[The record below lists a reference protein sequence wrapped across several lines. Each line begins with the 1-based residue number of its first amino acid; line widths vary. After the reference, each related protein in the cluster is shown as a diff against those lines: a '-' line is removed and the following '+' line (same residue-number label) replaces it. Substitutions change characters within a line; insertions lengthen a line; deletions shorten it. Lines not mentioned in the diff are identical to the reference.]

1 MPTKGMRSLLF
12 HHKAP
17 SFSVH
22 SSPSRSSISFP
33 TPRRNPSAGISFS
46 DAMIDE
52 IIGNTAVLAIKWD
65 PEASA
70 YAQVTSMFYES
81 KTEAH
86 QFIKSVNDLQKVMQF
101 LVAEDPTSEKLVHG
115 HSLMQIAM
123 KRLQKEFYQ
132 ILSTNR
138 AYLDPESV
146 STRSRS
152 SRASVTTSDDEI
164 DDGVVTDEDVRFSGE
179 SVSEAEQVSSVAMSD
194 LKLIA
199 ECMISSGYAKECV
212 HIYKIIRKSIIDE
225 GMYKLGVERFATS
238 KINKI
243 NRDVLDLRIKNWVT
257 AVKVAMTSLFNGEK
271 ILCDTVFVVSNSIR
285 ESCFT
290 HIAREA
296 ATLLFGFPQHLVA
309 KSKNFSSEE
318 NIFRLLDMYTAIS
331 ENWPEIESIFS
342 FDSTATVRTQ
352 AFNSLV
358 RIGESVRSMLCDFE
372 ASINKESS
380 KTPAAG
386 GGVHPLTQRVMN
398 YLSILTDYSN
408 ILADIFVD
416 CPPPAKG
423 LLPEYDI
430 PDSNDS
436 TAPPI
441 CHHIAWI
448 VLILIC
454 KLDGKAKNYKDVS
467 VSYLFLANNLQHVIS
482 KVRTSNLQYLLG
494 EQWIAKYEAKVRQF
508 AVSYERLAWGKV
520 FSTLPENPREEV
532 SQDEARL
539 VFRNF
544 NFSLEEAYKKQKSS
558 VVPDEKL
565 REEIKVT
572 LIKKLVSGYKEFHD
586 THRVSIGSTRNLAS
600 CVRLT
605 PEDVETYL
613 SDLFSGT
620 IAPDSSSS
628 RRRSHR

>member
-33 TPRRNPSAGISFS
+33 TPRRNPSAGLSFS
-46 DAMIDE
+46 DGMIEE
-52 IIGNTAVLAIKWD
+52 IIGNAAVLAIKWD
-65 PEASA
+65 PEASG
-70 YAQVTSMFYES
+70 YANVTSMFYES

-86 QFIKSVNDLQKVMQF
+86 LFIKSVNDLQKVMHF
-101 LVAEDPTSEKLVHG
+101 LVAEDPASEKLVHC

-123 KRLQKEFYQ
+123 KRLQKEFYM

-138 AYLDPESV
+138 AHLDPESV
-146 STRSRS
+146 SIRSRS
-152 SRASVTTSDDEI
+152 SRASVSTSDDEI
-164 DDGVVTDEDVRFSGE
+164 DDGAVTDEDLRFAGE
-179 SVSEAEQVSSVAMSD
+179 SVSEAEQVSSVAVTD
-194 LKLIA
+194 LKSIA

-212 HIYKIIRKSIIDE
+212 HIYKMIRKSIIDE
-225 GMYKLGVERFATS
+225 GMYKLGVERFAS
-238 KINKI
+238 SRIHKIDKE
-243 NRDVLDLRIKNWVT
+243 VLDIRIKNWLN

-271 ILCDTVFVVSNSIR
+271 ILCDTVFAVSNSIR

-290 HIAREA
+290 HIAIEA
-296 ATLLFGFPQHLVA
+296 ATLLFGFPQALVA

-331 ENWPEIESIFS
+331 ENWPEIDSIFS

-352 AFNSLV
+352 ALNSLI
-358 RIGESVRSMLCDFE
+358 RIGEAVRSMLSDFE
-372 ASINKESS
+372 ASIQKESS
-380 KTPAAG
+380 KTPVAG

-408 ILADIFVD
+408 VLADIFVD

-423 LLPEYDI
+423 LLPEF
-430 PDSNDS
+430 DSPNS
-436 TAPPI
+436 EESSAPPI
-441 CHHIAWI
+441 CHIMAWI

-454 KLDGKAKNYKDVS
+454 KLDGNAKNYKDGS
-467 VSYLFLANNLQHVIS
+467 VSYLFLTNNLQHVIS
-482 KVRTSNLQYLLG
+482 KVRSSNLQYLLG
-494 EQWIAKYEAKVRQF
+494 EQWITKYEGKVRQF
-508 AVSYERLAWGKV
+508 AMNYQQLAWGKV
-520 FSTLPENPREEV
+520 FSTLPENLTAEV
-532 SQDEARL
+532 SPDEARL

-544 NFSLEEAYKKQKSS
+544 NFSLEEAYRKQKTS

-565 REEIKVT
+565 REEIKALLVKT
-572 LIKKLVSGYKEFHD
+572 LVSVYKEFHD
-586 THRVSIGSTRNLAS
+586 THRVSVGSARNLALN
-600 CVRLT
+600 VRLT
-605 PEDVETYL
+605 PEDVEAYL

-620 IAPDSSSS
+620 MQPVSSSS
-628 RRRSHR
+628 RRRSH